1 MASLP
6 ERVDFPAQ
14 EEEILALWER
24 LNAFKTSLELSRGNP
39 EYTVRWEVSEA
50 EKSLLTSLPHQ

>member
-24 LNAFKTSLELSRGNP
+24 LDAFKTSLELSRGNP
-39 EYTVRWEVSEA
+39 EYTVRG
-50 EKSLLTSLPHQ
+50 KK